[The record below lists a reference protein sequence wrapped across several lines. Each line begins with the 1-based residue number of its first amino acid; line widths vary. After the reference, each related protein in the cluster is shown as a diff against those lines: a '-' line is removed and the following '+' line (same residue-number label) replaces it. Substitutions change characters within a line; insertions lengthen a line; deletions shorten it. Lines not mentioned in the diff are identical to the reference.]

1 MKTILSHANLIDC
14 IEPRV
19 RPNTTVLIED
29 GRIRA
34 IGPSTETG
42 SDGDAQVI
50 DLKGAYLIPGL
61 WDVHIHPD
69 YLSVSEVPLADQVIL
84 FGHQLAAALT
94 ESGIIGLRCA
104 GAHHFMDVAWKRAFD
119 AGQHLGPRL
128 FASGHFLTAT
138 GGHFLTSGHALEV
151 DGPYGWV
158 KAIREQIKNGVDHIK
173 LNLSGGIMGP
183 AWDLHTRSFMLDD
196 EIRAAFQICRKR
208 GFKVMAHATNPDA
221 VKNAIRL
228 GAHSIEH
235 GYIMDDE
242 CIELLLKHKT
252 WYVPTLAISHLTP
265 SQAKNSWEHDWV
277 TQRALSPA
285 LCCRAEAASDVHAT
299 WFRKALEAGV
309 RMALG
314 SDIRPLKDAALLEMG
329 LWLRDGATPWQT
341 LVAATRHGAAVCGVG
356 AELGTI
362 EVGKLA
368 DLIVVGAN
376 PLQDINNVRQP
387 QLVLKEGRIVSD
399 KREPGDAPPDGRIPL
414 LTDTAE

>member
-14 IEPRV
+14 VEPKV
-19 RPNTTVLIED
+19 RPDVAVLIED

-34 IGPSTETG
+34 ILPSTEAG
-42 SDGDAQVI
+42 SMGDAQVM
-50 DLKGAYLIPGL
+50 DLKGGYLMPGL

-69 YLSVSEVPLADQVIL
+69 YLTVDAMPLADQVTL
-84 FGHQLAAALT
+84 FGHRLAAALT
-94 ESGIIGLRCA
+94 ESGIVGMRCA
-104 GAHHFMDVAWKRAFD
+104 GTHSFMDVAWKRAFD
-119 AGQHLGPRL
+119 SGQHLGPRL
-128 FASGHFLTAT
+128 FACGHFLTTT

-173 LNLSGGIMGP
+173 VTLSGGIMGP
-183 AWDLHTRSFMLDD
+183 TWDLHTHSLLLD
-196 EIRAAFQICRKR
+196 EELRAAFEICRKR

-228 GAHSIEH
+228 GAHSVEH

-242 CIELLLKHKT
+242 CIDLLLEHDT

-265 SQAKNSWEHDWV
+265 GQARNDWERAYLK
-277 TQRALSPA
+277 QRNLAPS
-285 LCCRAEAASDVHAT
+285 LCCRADAASDVHAE
-299 WFRKALEAGV
+299 WFRKALDAGV
-309 RMALG
+309 KMALG

-329 LWLRDGATPWQT
+329 LWARDGATPWQT
-341 LVAATRHGAAVCGVG
+341 LLAATRHGAEICGVG
-356 AELGTI
+356 AELGTV

-376 PLQDINNVRQP
+376 PLDDITNVRRRL
-387 QLVLKEGRIVSD
+387 QLVLKEGRVVSD
-399 KREPGDAPPDGRIPL
+399 KRGAVSQP
-414 LTDTAE
+414 